1 MFTRPAFRGPGF
13 EGHDGSEWQ
22 WVLATVLRFV
32 AVLLVIAAIVYVAR
46 SFLQARAQTPHHA
59 PPALRSPGHDEL
71 DLRYAR
77 GEVTRTEYLERRADL
92 SGIAPPPPPPPPPPS
107 PPAP

>member
-13 EGHDGSEWQ
+13 EGHQVSEWQ
-22 WVLATVLRFV
+22 FVLATVLRFV
-32 AVLLVIAAIVYVAR
+32 AVLLVIAAIVYLAR
-46 SFLQARAQTPHHA
+46 FFLQTRAQTPHHA
-59 PPALRSPGHDEL
+59 PPPPRSAGLDEL
-71 DLRYAR
+71 DMRYAR

-92 SGIAPPPPPPPPPPS
+92 GGTAPPPPPPPPS

>member
-13 EGHDGSEWQ
+13 AGHQVSEWQ
-22 WVLATVLRFV
+22 LVLAMVLRFV
-32 AVLLVIAAIVYVAR
+32 AVLLVIAAIVYLAR

-59 PPALRSPGHDEL
+59 PPALRSPGLDEL
-71 DLRYAR
+71 DMRYAR

-92 SGIAPPPPPPPPPPS
+92 SGIAPPPPPPPPG

>member
-13 EGHDGSEWQ
+13 EGHQVSEWQ
-22 WVLATVLRFV
+22 LVLATVLRFV
-32 AVLLVIAAIVYVAR
+32 AVLLVIAAIVYLVR
-46 SFLQARAQTPHHA
+46 SFLQSRAQTPHHA
-59 PPALRSPGHDEL
+59 PPPPRSAGLDEL
-71 DLRYAR
+71 DMRYAR

-92 SGIAPPPPPPPPPPS
+92 GGTAPPPPPPPPS

>member
-13 EGHDGSEWQ
+13 EGHDVSEWQ

-59 PPALRSPGHDEL
+59 PPALRSPGLDEL

-92 SGIAPPPPPPPPPPS
+92 SGIAPAPPPPPPS

>member
-13 EGHDGSEWQ
+13 AGHQVSEWQ
-22 WVLATVLRFV
+22 LVLAMVLRFV
-32 AVLLVIAAIVYVAR
+32 AVLLVIAAIVYLAR

-59 PPALRSPGHDEL
+59 PPALRSPGLDEL
-71 DLRYAR
+71 DMRYAR

-92 SGIAPPPPPPPPPPS
+92 SGIAPPPPAPG